1 MDNKIGLIG
10 QIGFQNLSVCS
21 LKDHSLRNTN
31 LGLWEKP
38 AAPHVRLASRQHGV
52 QSSKGFLPQLNP
64 CKIIML
70 TIAYKFLTPWFV
82 INTLFFPFQEF
93 SVVFF
98 TCDPIIHLF
107 TRSNFCPIFAPIPL
121 CSHPLPNICDILFSM
136 APCFPFVCSP
146 PFLSTLCSLVYPL
159 PNVDNISGAT
169 MDKSGQMLLI
179 CQRLSRKREK
189 TLREKLIKILTWQ
202 LCNLPSEGAIEK
214 ICVIGLL

>member
-1 MDNKIGLIG
+1 MI
-10 QIGFQNLSVCS
+10 C
-21 LKDHSLRNTN
+21 H
-31 LGLWEKP
+31 
-38 AAPHVRLASRQHGV
+38 QH
-52 QSSKGFLPQLNP
+52 
-64 CKIIML
+64 
-70 TIAYKFLTPWFV
+70 FV
-82 INTLFFPFQEF
+82 FFPFQEF

-136 APCFPFVCSP
+136 APCFSFVCSP

-189 TLREKLIKILTWQ
+189 TLREKLIKILT
-202 LCNLPSEGAIEK
+202 
-214 ICVIGLL
+214 

>member
-1 MDNKIGLIG
+1 MSDWLAGNM
-10 QIGFQNLSVCS
+10 GFKVRRAFYLNWIHVKWFSSQLPKFCVRGNETAAKFVKLHPIPCS
-21 LKDHSLRNTN
+21 MICSQHFVFSISRVLRC
-31 LGLWEKP
+31 
-38 AAPHVRLASRQHGV
+38 V
-52 QSSKGFLPQLNP
+52 
-64 CKIIML
+64 
-70 TIAYKFLTPWFV
+70 
-82 INTLFFPFQEF
+82 
-93 SVVFF
+93 F

-136 APCFPFVCSP
+136 APCFSFVCSP

-214 ICVIGLL
+214 ICVMGLL

>member
-1 MDNKIGLIG
+1 MSE
-10 QIGFQNLSVCS
+10 Q
-21 LKDHSLRNTN
+21 
-31 LGLWEKP
+31 
-38 AAPHVRLASRQHGV
+38 GV
-52 QSSKGFLPQLNP
+52 QSSKVFLPHFIHVKWFCSQLP
-64 CKIIML
+64 KTCVRGPRPRPMMC
-70 TIAYKFLTPWFV
+70 YQHFV
-82 INTLFFPFQEF
+82 FFFISREF
-93 SVVFF
+93 SAVFF

-136 APCFPFVCSP
+136 APCFSFVCSP

-179 CQRLSRKREK
+179 CQRLPKKREK